1 MKKLLIFD
9 GNSIVN
15 RAFYGV
21 KLLTNKE
28 GLYTNAIYGFLNI
41 LLKYIENEA
50 PDYMVIAFDLKAPT
64 FRHKMYDGYK
74 AGRKGMPEEL
84 AVQMPVL
91 KEVLAAMNIT
101 MLSKEG
107 FEADDIIGTVASYCD
122 NNDIKCIIATGDRDS
137 FQLASENTSIYLTST
152 RMGTTSTEIIT
163 PDVVKE
169 KYLSFPSAMI
179 DIKALMGDSSDNI
192 PGVPGIGEKTAC
204 KLIAEYGSIEN
215 LYDNIDS
222 IGGSVKTKLENGKDL
237 AFLSKDLARI
247 EINAPID
254 IDLNEFEL
262 KSYDNDKLAEL
273 LTSLEFKS
281 IMNKLSLSAENT
293 ANSPVATIN
302 ENIETIIIDNAD
314 GIENH
319 INTIIAS
326 KEFSYYIFSDE
337 TGICSVAVLAENK
350 LYFFSFGVGLLSSFS
365 ITDIKDIFECDTPKT
380 THSYKEDIILLDSYG
395 IKLNKVAFDTSIAA
409 YLDAPTA
416 SSYDIG
422 LLMGFETY
430 EEKFGKGKKQL
441 SPAEIDPAVLAE
453 YAKKL
458 CAGII
463 SLKETHTKLI
473 EDRAQHQLYF
483 DIELPLCRVLADM
496 ELAGFKVDF
505 KHLDEYGK
513 KLNAAIT
520 VLQNSIYEK
529 AGGEFNINSPK
540 QLGEV
545 LFERL
550 GLPVIKKTK
559 TGYST
564 DADVL
569 EKLYDKHEIIADI
582 LDFRTLIKLKST
594 YADGLLQ
601 VINKADGK
609 IHSKFNQ
616 TVTATGRISS
626 TEPNLQNI
634 PVRMPLGREIRK
646 MFVPTNEDYV
656 LLDADYSQIELRIL
670 AHVSGDETLTDAFET
685 GKDIHKI
692 TAASAFNVPIDDVT
706 PEMRSNAKAVNF
718 GIVYGISD
726 FALAGDLRISRKM
739 AKAYIDGYFSTYP
752 GVKEYMDNIIAIAK
766 EQGFVSTVLGRRRY
780 IPELK
785 SQKFVERSFGER
797 VALNTPIQGSSADII
812 KIAMVNVYNALKAG
826 GYKSRILLQVHD
838 ELIIEAHKSEVDAV
852 SEILKENMENAFK
865 LNVPLIADVH
875 EGTNWYEAKA

>member
-28 GLYTNAIYGFLNI
+28 GLYTNAVYGFLNI
-41 LLKYIENEA
+41 LLKYIEKET

-64 FRHKMYDGYK
+64 FRHKMYDAYK

-107 FEADDIIGTVASYCD
+107 FEADDIIGTVAAYCD
-122 NNDIKCIIATGDRDS
+122 NNKIRCIIATGDRDS

-163 PDVVKE
+163 PEVVKE
-169 KYLSFPSAMI
+169 KYMSLPSAMI

-215 LYDNIDS
+215 LYDNIEN
-222 IGGSVKTKLENGKDL
+222 INGSVKAKLENGKDS

-254 IDLNEFEL
+254 INLNDFEI
-262 KSYDNDKLAEL
+262 KPYDNEKLTEL
-273 LTSLEFKS
+273 LVNLEFKN
-281 IMNKLSLSAENT
+281 IMNKLSLSSET
-293 ANSPVATIN
+293 AVSSVSKIT
-302 ENIETIIIDNAD
+302 ENIESIIIDSAD
-314 GIENH
+314 EIAIY
-319 INTIIAS
+319 INKIISS
-326 KEFSYYIFSDE
+326 KEFSYYIFNDE
-337 TGICSVAVLAENK
+337 TGICSVAVLAEST
-350 LYFFSFGVGLLSSFS
+350 LYLFSFGVGLLSNFS
-365 ITDIKDIFECDTPKT
+365 ITDIKEIFECNTKKI

-395 IKLNKVAFDTSIAA
+395 IKLNEVAFDTSIAA

-416 SSYDIG
+416 SSYDLG

-441 SPAEIDPAVLAE
+441 SPAEIDTNTLCE

-473 EDRAQHQLYF
+473 VERSQHKLYF

-505 KHLDEYGK
+505 KHLDDYGK

-545 LFERL
+545 LFEIL
-550 GLPVIKKTK
+550 ELPVIKKTK

-569 EKLYDKHEIIADI
+569 ERLYDKHEIVADI

-594 YADGLLQ
+594 YADGLMQ

-646 MFVPTNEDYV
+646 MFVPTNDEYV

-726 FALAGDLRISRKM
+726 FALAGDLRITRKM

-752 GVKEYMDNIIAIAK
+752 GVKEYMDSIIATAK

-785 SQKFVERSFGER
+785 SQKFAERSFGER

-838 ELIIEAHKSEVDAV
+838 ELIIEAHRTEVDAV
-852 SEILKENMENAFK
+852 SKILKENMENAFK
-865 LNVPLIADVH
+865 LNVPLVADVH